1 MAKFAVTVLACL
13 LLMVPSAYAQM
24 TGQPGQAGAYTPTEG
39 GSGQMQSVMGR
50 IVSIDLSEGTLT
62 LDNGTQ
68 FRLPQSFQYTSFP
81 VIGQET
87 EVTYVEQG
95 GQKVVRS
102 IEAAS
107 PGQSNE

>member
-1 MAKFAVTVLACL
+1 MAKFAVAALAAL

-24 TGQPGQAGAYTPTEG
+24 MGQPGQAGTNALAEG
-39 GSGQMQSVMGR
+39 GSGPLQSAMGR
-50 IVSIDLSEGTLT
+50 ITSIDLAEGTLT

-68 FRLPQSFQYTSFP
+68 LRLPQSFQFTSFP
-81 VIGQET
+81 VVGQET

-102 IEAAS
+102 IDVGS
-107 PGQSNE
+107 PDKSNE

>member
-1 MAKFAVTVLACL
+1 MAKFAVAVLACL
-13 LLMVPSAYAQM
+13 LLMVPSAYGQM
-24 TGQPGQAGAYTPTEG
+24 TGQSGQAGTRALTEG
-39 GSGQMQSVMGR
+39 GSGQMLSTMGR
-50 IVSIDLSEGTLT
+50 ITSIDLAEGTLT

-95 GQKVVRS
+95 GEKVVRS
-102 IEAAS
+102 IEVGS
-107 PGQSNE
+107 PDKSNE